1 MNKVKTAKT
10 ISTLTN
16 PPIICI
22 PLFIIICAALSFTP
36 NGFDFGKFIVLE
48 AISLVFA
55 SILPMAIILFW
66 VKRLNTDSDIS
77 NRSDR
82 YMPLIVGIISYFI
95 GFLICYFFKLDNFL
109 TCLLLCYSINTGV
122 VLLFTTKWKI
132 SVHTTALSGPVAAL
146 ILLLG
151 PFGAIFGLIYPVLI
165 WSRVLL
171 KKHTLAQAICGAVQ
185 GFFLTIFEMYLF
197 VDVLKLPLGEII
209 SLEIA
214 TLFILAIIIT
224 PIILGFLSY
233 LNVKKA
239 KFVFYLLELILFVM
253 FLAFTPMDVF
263 IIFVLVSLT
272 SILISYYAGEDF
284 IWYEVLKK

>member
-1 MNKVKTAKT
+1 MNKLKTAKV
-10 ISTLTN
+10 ISDITN
-16 PPIICI
+16 PPILCI
-22 PLFIIICAALSFTP
+22 PLFLIMCIVLSFE
-36 NGFDFGKFIVLE
+36 NGEFNISKFIVLE
-48 AISLVFA
+48 LISLVFS
-55 SILPMAIILFW
+55 SILPMAIILGW
-66 VKRLNTDSDIS
+66 AKKIGTDKDIS
-77 NRSDR
+77 NRTDR
-82 YMPLIVGIISYFI
+82 FVPLIVGITSYFI
-95 GFLICYFFKLDNFL
+95 GLSNFL
-109 TCLLLCYSINTGV
+109 TILLLCYAVNTFIV
-122 VLLFTTKWKI
+122 MIITFKWKI
-132 SVHTTALSGPVAAL
+132 SVHTTGLSGPVGAL

-151 PFGAIFGLIYPVLI
+151 PFGAIFGILYPILI

-171 KKHTLAQAICGAVQ
+171 KKHTLAQAICGAAQ

-197 VDVLKLPLGEII
+197 VDVLKLQLGEII
-209 SLEIA
+209 SLELA

-253 FLAFTPMDVF
+253 FLAFTPIDVF